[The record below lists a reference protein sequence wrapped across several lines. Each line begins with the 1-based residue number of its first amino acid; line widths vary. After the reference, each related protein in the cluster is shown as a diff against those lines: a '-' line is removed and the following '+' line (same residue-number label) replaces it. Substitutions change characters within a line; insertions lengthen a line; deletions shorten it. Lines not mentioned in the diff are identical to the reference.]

1 MQDRAQIERLFA
13 KYGQPDGPKERGVS
27 AVSPGGTV
35 AEVATPR
42 PQGGGMTQASAPST
56 AAGASASV
64 APVEARG
71 KAVVEYT
78 PSGYSAKL
86 GIAPQCDAPEAGAER
101 MADMLRRYPLHVYRL
116 WSGGCGF
123 GFSQGWAR
131 DNWNR
136 VMEFHDLFWSE
147 AGDVYFERHR
157 SEIPV
162 MDHDAEGGLRR
173 CAHA

>member
-35 AEVATPR
+35 AEVATPH
-42 PQGGGMTQASAPST
+42 PQGGG
-56 AAGASASV
+56 
-64 APVEARG
+64 RG

-86 GIAPQCDAPEAGAER
+86 GIAPRCDAPEAGAER

-147 AGDVYFERHR
+147 AGDVFFERHR